1 MELTKSE
8 IEIAE
13 RWIAKRERQLAQW
26 PRRRWVILAIFA
38 VFALLGYR
46 TASDGMRS
54 IEDEKTIDAYV
65 SATIGAAPP
74 PGLEQRWA
82 VGTQLKVAKLLE
94 SRQQEVAYSV
104 LQVALGYLGILSA
117 ATMMCLVV
125 LRSNTAERDALICR
139 LLRGK
144 LEELEHGA
152 GSNNLPPSQL
162 ASSPPVQWS
171 DSLRTPP
178 SGGCG

>member
-8 IEIAE
+8 REIAD
-13 RWIAKRERQLAQW
+13 RWISKRERQLAQW
-26 PRRRWVILAIFA
+26 RHRRWVILAIFV

-54 IEDEKTIDAYV
+54 IRDEKTIDSFV

-82 VGTQLKVAKLLE
+82 VGTQLKIAKLLE

-104 LQVALGYLGILSA
+104 LEVGLGYLEILSA
-117 ATMMCLVV
+117 ATMLCLVI
-125 LRSNTAERDALICR
+125 LRSRTVERDTLICK
-139 LLRGK
+139 LLREK
-144 LEELEHGA
+144 LQEPEQH
-152 GSNNLPPSQL
+152 
-162 ASSPPVQWS
+162 PV
-171 DSLRTPP
+171 PN
-178 SGGCG
+178 

>member
-13 RWIAKRERQLAQW
+13 RWISKRERQLAQW
-26 PRRRWVILAIFA
+26 PRRRWVILALFA

-54 IEDEKTIDAYV
+54 IRDEKTIDSYV
-65 SATIGAAPP
+65 NAAIGAAPP

-82 VGTQLKVAKLLE
+82 VGTQLKVANLLE
-94 SRQQEVAYSV
+94 SRQQEVAYAV
-104 LQVALGYLGILSA
+104 LEVALGYLQILLA

-125 LRSNTAERDALICR
+125 LRSKTVERDALICK

-144 LEELEHGA
+144 LQDLDGA
-152 GSNNLPPSQL
+152 APNSRPPPQLP
-162 ASSPPVQWS
+162 SSPQVQWS